1 MLKKIAVCFFALCTF
16 TLFIQKAHA
25 VDSNAALPEIF
36 YASPREYKIAGI
48 SVKGNE
54 NYEEDVL
61 IGLSGLSIGQ
71 QIKVPG
77 DDVTDAL
84 KRYWRQGLFSDVR
97 IVATKIVGSQIWL
110 EILLK
115 PRPQI
120 SAINFNG
127 IKSSD
132 KDELDNSIG
141 LMPGYQITPNMA
153 DKARLLIKRYF
164 DQKGFKNAEVE
175 VIQREDPVNKNQVIV
190 DVNVDR
196 KDKVKIN
203 QLFIDGN
210 VAFDDSKVD
219 RAMKKT
225 NQKGKFY
232 NFFGTK
238 KFVEAEYE
246 KDKIALIE
254 KYNEFGYRDAII
266 TEDTVYKFDDKS
278 VNIYLH
284 INEGRKY
291 FFRNIN
297 WVGNTVYTAADL
309 SNRLMIKTGD
319 VYNQKRLDERL
330 TSSPNEDAVTNMYM
344 DNGYL
349 FFRIDPIEV
358 KVEGDSIDLEMRIDE
373 DRQATVKKVNIAGND
388 RLYEDIVRRE
398 LRVKPGSLFS
408 RSDLMRSARE
418 IQQMGHFD
426 AEKMGI
432 VPIPDQ
438 EAGTV
443 DIDLNLTPKNNDQVE
458 FSAGWGSTG
467 VVGSVSLKFTNFSI
481 RNLLNLGTYKILP
494 QGDGQ
499 TFSIT
504 GRSNGD
510 YYSSYSFSFLEP
522 WMGGKRPNSFS
533 LSGYYSMQSDVSS
546 RYYNQSNSINYYDYN
561 NSGYGNSGYNNYGY
575 GSNSSS
581 YMYEM
586 DPEKYLKMWGLS
598 MGLGGRLSWPDDYFM
613 LYGELAYQ
621 HYNLQN
627 WEHFVIRN
635 GRSNDLSVAFTLSRK
650 SIDYPM
656 FPRFGSDFS
665 LSVQSTLPYSILSK
679 TSNSTYKNM
688 VDNQDYQSLY
698 KWIEYYKIRFKSKT
712 FTPLSGNRKLVLM
725 TRFDLGYLGSYNEY
739 KVSPFGRFYLGG
751 DGTTGYSSA
760 YTYETVALRGYENGS
775 LGTNSIYQRLGLEL
789 RYPLM
794 METATTIYALAFVEG
809 GNGWSKAK
817 MWNPFDLKRSAG
829 IGARIF
835 LPMVGMMG
843 IDWAY
848 GFDNA
853 PNSTTRS
860 GSQLHFIIGQ
870 EF

>member
-1 MLKKIAVCFFALCTF
+1 MLKKISVCFFALCTL
-16 TLFIQKAHA
+16 TLFTQKAHA
-25 VDSNAALPEIF
+25 ADSSAALPEIF
-36 YASPREYKIAGI
+36 YTSPREYKIAEI
-48 SVKGNE
+48 SVKGID
-54 NYEEDVL
+54 NYEEDEL
-61 IGLSGLSIGQ
+61 IRLSGLSVGQ

-97 IVATKIVGSQIWL
+97 ILAPKIVGSQIWL
-110 EILLK
+110 EVLLK

-120 SAINFNG
+120 STINYNG

-132 KDELDNSIG
+132 KEELENSIG
-141 LMPGYQITPNMA
+141 LMAGYQISPNMA
-153 DKARLLIKRYF
+153 DKARLLIKRHY

-232 NFFGTK
+232 NLFGTK

-388 RLYEDIVRRE
+388 RLYEDIIRRE

-546 RYYNQSNSINYYDYN
+546 RYYNQASTSNYYNYN
-561 NSGYGNSGYNNYGY
+561 NTGFGNSGYNNYGV

-586 DPEKYLKMWGLS
+586 DPDKYLKMWGLS

-627 WEHFVIRN
+627 WDHFVIRN

-650 SIDYPM
+650 SIDFPM

-679 TSNSTYKNM
+679 TSNSSYKKM
-688 VDNQDYQSLY
+688 ADDQDYQSLY

-794 METATTIYALAFVEG
+794 METSTTIYALAFLEG

-817 MWNPFDLKRSAG
+817 MWNPFDLKRSVG
-829 IGARIF
+829 VGARVF
-835 LPMVGMMG
+835 LPMVGLMG

-853 PNSTTRS
+853 PNSSTRS